1 MKKNNVVEFESRER
15 ILAAAQKYVDSPE
28 LFLAER
34 EKSVLLL
41 TKALKFAE
49 NDMKNEVMLLLGSFA
64 KPEASWIFYEM
75 IKDKSESEEIRNH
88 ASIQLSVV
96 GSFLKDPQPLIEKLL
111 NDLESPD
118 ADLRLYAT
126 FALGWKGNHQAAIPL
141 IGRLYD
147 TDIRVQQNAVN
158 ALCNIRDDR
167 ILEMLLERLEH
178 GPKEQK
184 RAILFNLWRFYS
196 KREEVKK
203 VYLKYLEHENA
214 DLRFDALVLLGPL
227 EEDEIFFEVYRKC
240 LRDNDQRIRRLALKR
255 LSENS
260 EGLIPEMKEDV
271 SVLVDDPD
279 MEIKKLAMNILKK
292 LK

>member
-1 MKKNNVVEFESRER
+1 MEENNVIEFESRKK
-15 ILAAAQKYVDSPE
+15 ILAAARKYIDSPE
-28 LFLAER
+28 LFLAE
-34 EKSVLLL
+34 KDKAVPLLSK
-41 TKALKFAE
+41 TLKFAE
-49 NDMKNEVMLLLGSFA
+49 RDIKVEVMLLLASFA

-75 IKDKSESEEIRNH
+75 IKDESEGEEIRNN
-88 ASIQLSVV
+88 ASIHLSVV
-96 GSFLKDPQPLIEKLL
+96 GPFLKDPQPLVEKLL

-126 FALGWKGNHQAAIPL
+126 FALGWEGNHQAAIPL

-147 TDIRVQQNAVN
+147 SDIRVQQNAVN

-167 ILEMLLERLEH
+167 ILNMLLERLEH
-178 GPKEQK
+178 GPEEQK

-196 KREEVKK
+196 KREEVKN

-214 DLRFDALVLLGPL
+214 EMRFDALVLLGPL
-227 EEDEIFFEVYRKC
+227 EEDENFVEVYRKC
-240 LRDNDQRIRRLALKR
+240 LRDNDQRIRKLALEM

-260 EGLIPEMKEDV
+260 GSLLPEMREEI

-279 MEIKKLAMNILKK
+279 MEIKRLAMNILKK

>member
-1 MKKNNVVEFESRER
+1 MEENNVIEFESRKK
-15 ILAAAQKYVDSPE
+15 ILAAARKYIDSPE
-28 LFLAER
+28 LFLAE
-34 EKSVLLL
+34 KDKAVPLLSK
-41 TKALKFAE
+41 TLKFAE
-49 NDMKNEVMLLLGSFA
+49 RDIKVEVMLLLASFA

-75 IKDKSESEEIRNH
+75 IKNESEGEEIRNN
-88 ASIQLSVV
+88 ASIHLSVV
-96 GSFLKDPQPLIEKLL
+96 GPFLKDPQPLVEKLL

-126 FALGWKGNHQAAIPL
+126 FALGWEGNHQAAIPL

-147 TDIRVQQNAVN
+147 SDIRVQQNAVN

-167 ILEMLLERLEH
+167 ILNMLLERLEH
-178 GPKEQK
+178 GPEEQK

-196 KREEVKK
+196 KREEVKN

-214 DLRFDALVLLGPL
+214 EMRFDALVLLGPL
-227 EEDEIFFEVYRKC
+227 EEDENFVEVYRKC
-240 LRDNDQRIRRLALKR
+240 LRDNDQRIRKLALEM

-260 EGLIPEMKEDV
+260 GSLLPEMREEI

-279 MEIKKLAMNILKK
+279 MEIKRLAMNILKK

>member
-1 MKKNNVVEFESRER
+1 MEENNVIEFESRKK
-15 ILAAAQKYVDSPE
+15 ILAAARKYIDSPE
-28 LFLAER
+28 LFLAE
-34 EKSVLLL
+34 KDKAVPLLSK
-41 TKALKFAE
+41 TLKFAE
-49 NDMKNEVMLLLGSFA
+49 RDIKVEVMLLLASFA

-75 IKDKSESEEIRNH
+75 IKNESEGEEIRNN
-88 ASIQLSVV
+88 ASIHLSVV
-96 GSFLKDPQPLIEKLL
+96 GPFLKDPQPLVEKLL

-126 FALGWKGNHQAAIPL
+126 FALGWEGNHQAAIPL

-147 TDIRVQQNAVN
+147 SDIRVQQNAVN

-167 ILEMLLERLEH
+167 ILNMLLERLEH
-178 GPKEQK
+178 GPEEQK

-196 KREEVKK
+196 KREEVKN

-214 DLRFDALVLLGPL
+214 EMRFDALVLLGPL
-227 EEDEIFFEVYRKC
+227 EEDENFVEVYRKC
-240 LRDNDQRIRRLALKR
+240 LRDNDQRIRKLALEM

-260 EGLIPEMKEDV
+260 GSLLPETREEI

-279 MEIKKLAMNILKK
+279 MEIKRLAMNILKK

>member
-1 MKKNNVVEFESRER
+1 MKGNKVIEFESRER
-15 ILAAAQKYVDSPE
+15 ILAAAQKYVDSLE

-34 EKSVLLL
+34 EKAVPLL
-41 TKALKFAE
+41 TKALPFAE
-49 NDMKNEVMLLLGSFA
+49 RDMKIEIMLLLTSFA
-64 KPEASWIFYEM
+64 KPEASGILYEM
-75 IKDKSESEEIRNH
+75 IKDESECEEIRNH

-96 GSFLKDPQPLIEKLL
+96 GSFLKDPQPLVEKLL

-126 FALGWKGNHQAAIPL
+126 FALGWEGNHQAAIPL

-147 TDIRVQQNAVN
+147 ADIRVQQNAVN

-167 ILEMLLERLEH
+167 ILDMLLERLEH
-178 GPKEQK
+178 GPEEQK

-196 KREEVKK
+196 KREEVKN

-214 DLRFDALVLLGPL
+214 EMRFDALVLLGPL
-227 EEDEIFFEVYRKC
+227 EEEEKFFEVYRKC
-240 LRDNDQRIRRLALKR
+240 LRDNDQRIRRLALER
-255 LSENS
+255 LSEDCGS
-260 EGLIPEMKEDV
+260 LLPEMREEI

-279 MEIKKLAMNILKK
+279 MEIKRIALDILKK
-292 LK
+292 LR

>member
-1 MKKNNVVEFESRER
+1 
-15 ILAAAQKYVDSPE
+15 
-28 LFLAER
+28 
-34 EKSVLLL
+34 
-41 TKALKFAE
+41 
-49 NDMKNEVMLLLGSFA
+49 MLLLASFA

-75 IKDKSESEEIRNH
+75 IKNESEGEEIRNN
-88 ASIQLSVV
+88 ASIHLSVV
-96 GSFLKDPQPLIEKLL
+96 GPFLKDPQPLVEKLL

-126 FALGWKGNHQAAIPL
+126 FALGWEGNHQAAIPL

-147 TDIRVQQNAVN
+147 SDIRVQQNAVN

-167 ILEMLLERLEH
+167 ILNMLLERLEH
-178 GPKEQK
+178 GPEEQK

-196 KREEVKK
+196 KREEVKN

-214 DLRFDALVLLGPL
+214 EMRFDALVLLGPL
-227 EEDEIFFEVYRKC
+227 EEDENFVEVYRKC
-240 LRDNDQRIRRLALKR
+240 LRDNDQRIRKLALER

-260 EGLIPEMKEDV
+260 GSLLPETREEI

-279 MEIKKLAMNILKK
+279 MEIKRLAMNILKK

>member
-1 MKKNNVVEFESRER
+1 MEENNVIEFESRKK
-15 ILAAAQKYVDSPE
+15 ILAAARKYIDSPE
-28 LFLAER
+28 LFLAE
-34 EKSVLLL
+34 KDKAVPLLSK
-41 TKALKFAE
+41 TLKFAE
-49 NDMKNEVMLLLGSFA
+49 RDIKVEVMLLLASFA

-75 IKDKSESEEIRNH
+75 IKNESEGEEIRNN
-88 ASIQLSVV
+88 ASIHLSVV
-96 GSFLKDPQPLIEKLL
+96 GPFLKDPQPLVEKLL

-126 FALGWKGNHQAAIPL
+126 FALGWEGNHQAAIPL

-147 TDIRVQQNAVN
+147 SDIRVQQNAVN

-167 ILEMLLERLEH
+167 ILNMLLERLEH
-178 GPKEQK
+178 GPEEQK

-196 KREEVKK
+196 KREEVKN

-214 DLRFDALVLLGPL
+214 EMRFDALVLLGPL
-227 EEDEIFFEVYRKC
+227 EEDENFVEVYRKC
-240 LRDNDQRIRRLALKR
+240 LRDNDQRIRKLALER

-260 EGLIPEMKEDV
+260 GSLLPETREEI

-279 MEIKKLAMNILKK
+279 MEIKRLAMNILKK